1 MWKVTR
7 ETAEIEAERM
17 AERMR
22 RADIET
28 GLRVCPVC
36 RGPTRIVVFGL
47 EGNGVWVGCDET
59 DECSRYIEIHTEGWS
74 IEEVAAEWNKYNS
87 GIFLVL
93 RRAKMWFRRHFGAEK
108 RREKRENRQKLEEKR
123 AKEDKMREIFGVERG
138 KKPRR
143 WWRIWDLGKR

>member
-28 GLRVCPVC
+28 RLRVCPVC
-36 RGPTRIVVFGL
+36 RGPARIVEFGL

-93 RRAKMWFRRHFGAEK
+93 RRAKMWFRRHLGVEK
-108 RREKRENRQKLEEKR
+108 RMEKRENRRKLEEKR
-123 AKEDKMREIFGVERG
+123 VKEDKMREIFGVERG
-138 KKPRR
+138 KKPRM
-143 WWRIWDLGKR
+143 WWRIWDFGKR